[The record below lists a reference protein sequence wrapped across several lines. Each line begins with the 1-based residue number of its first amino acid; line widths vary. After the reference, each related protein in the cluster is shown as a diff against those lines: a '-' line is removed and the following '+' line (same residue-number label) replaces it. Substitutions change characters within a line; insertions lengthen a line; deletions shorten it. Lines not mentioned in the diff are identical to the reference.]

1 MSILFIKKY
10 SIVFSSLFIALNIL
24 KNADIY
30 KVVEFP
36 FTILNFIVLF
46 FFLVEKLIN
55 KLNLKTSNSLPNYFL
70 PIILLY
76 SVNSIGIY
84 KVGFFQYDLKNIA
97 ITIIINLSF
106 FLSWSFYK
114 TGKEIKS
121 IHFISLL
128 FATMTNLN
136 LTFEKD
142 ARMLAVGWSL
152 IAAINIFL
160 ASRMKNTN
168 PLFIS
173 IAATLSIIYQIGG
186 SNFYVIDILYVIVAM
201 IINSLIGYEIS
212 KDHKWFLAPLFGL
225 GIAITAINLIHSSS
239 NLIII
244 FSIFILL
251 LLNLLFI
258 TLLKKM
264 KREFF
269 HYSLVITTLIIIIQI
284 SIFEPKITLVLIP
297 LTLYLLIR
305 KKDLLEKK
313 VLNYYLQLK

>member
-1 MSILFIKKY
+1 VSILFIKKY
-10 SIVFSSLFIALNIL
+10 SIVFSALFIALNIL

-30 KVVEFP
+30 KIVEFP

-114 TGKEIKS
+114 AGTEIKS

-152 IAAINIFL
+152 IAATNIFL

-173 IAATLSIIYQIGG
+173 IAAMLSIIYQIGG

-201 IINSLIGYEIS
+201 SINSLIGYAIS

-244 FSIFILL
+244 FSILILL

>member
-10 SIVFSSLFIALNIL
+10 SIVFSALFIALNIL

-30 KVVEFP
+30 KIVEFP

-114 TGKEIKS
+114 AGTEIKS

-152 IAAINIFL
+152 IAATNIFL

-173 IAATLSIIYQIGG
+173 IAAMLSIIYQIGG

-201 IINSLIGYEIS
+201 SINSLIGYAIS

-244 FSIFILL
+244 FSILILL